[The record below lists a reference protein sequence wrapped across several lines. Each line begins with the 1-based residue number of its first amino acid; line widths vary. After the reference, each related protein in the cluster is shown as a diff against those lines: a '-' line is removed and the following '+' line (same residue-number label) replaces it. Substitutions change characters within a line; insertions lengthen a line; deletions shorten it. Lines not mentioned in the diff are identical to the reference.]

1 VHPAAQ
7 AGGFAERLMPP
18 IREEIDLTGYRDFA
32 DAYGR
37 LGFFLDVYHA
47 GLIGDFIEQNPRTGG
62 MPDPGAV
69 TDSAIRDLFRR
80 F

>member
-7 AGGFAERLMPP
+7 ADGFAERLVQT
-18 IREEIDLTGYRDFA
+18 IREEIDLTGYRDLA
-32 DAYGR
+32 DVYSR
-37 LGFFLDVYHA
+37 LGFFLDVYHSR
-47 GLIGDFIEQNPRTGG
+47 LIGYFIEENPRTGG
-62 MPDPGAV
+62 MPDLGAV